1 MRRNEAWLVMA
12 VGAMGKG
19 RGREAER
26 GDSTEGWGT
35 KECVYVYH
43 CATDLLALSV
53 EVLFGCVDVWM
64 YV

>member
-1 MRRNEAWLVMA
+1 MA

-43 CATDLLALSV
+43 RATDLLALSV